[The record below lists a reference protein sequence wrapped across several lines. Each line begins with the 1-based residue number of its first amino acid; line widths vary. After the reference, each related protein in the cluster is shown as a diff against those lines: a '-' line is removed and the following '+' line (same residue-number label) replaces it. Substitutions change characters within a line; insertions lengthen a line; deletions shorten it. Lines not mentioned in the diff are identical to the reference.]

1 MSITFKDLIF
11 NYLKKQEDAPANA
24 VGDGGGVALPPK
36 HEPGVKKKDDKKDPL
51 MYAKPLKRKI
61 EEEDDN
67 NNVVLK
73 KVIEDIDK
81 VVQKSRET
89 YQDAVQFEP
98 EDKKKSFKERFGLG
112 TFGYSI
118 GPVDALKP
126 MASLGDTPPKT
137 RGQKRHIT
145 SSKDIQTKEKEKNE
159 KIKMSK
165 AGTLPFTTDDS
176 MLIYNKRGK

>member
-24 VGDGGGVALPPK
+24 VAHGGVDMNPT
-36 HEPGVKKKDDKKDPL
+36 GKKRV
-51 MYAKPLKRKI
+51 MGTLKRRVQ
-61 EEEDDN
+61 EEDDN

-73 KVIEDIDK
+73 KINDSIEK
-81 VVQKSRET
+81 VVQKSRLT
-89 YQDAVQFEP
+89 YEDAVQFEP

-118 GPVDALKP
+118 GPVDSLKP

-165 AGTLPFTTDDS
+165 VGTLPFTTDDS